1 MSTDAGFRPQLHGG
15 ISRLSSTLAWPTARP
30 ARRQEQR
37 GAEEFDDLLQE
48 SRVGLIRGLERFD
61 RQRGVHPSSYL
72 LSRANDQNL
81 H

>member
-1 MSTDAGFRPQLHGG
+1 MSTDAGFRPPLHGG
-15 ISRLSSTLAWPTARP
+15 SNRLSSTLALAHC
-30 ARRQEQR
+30 AASRQEQR
-37 GAEEFDDLLQE
+37 GTEEFDDLLND

-72 LSRANDQNL
+72 LSRATGQIL